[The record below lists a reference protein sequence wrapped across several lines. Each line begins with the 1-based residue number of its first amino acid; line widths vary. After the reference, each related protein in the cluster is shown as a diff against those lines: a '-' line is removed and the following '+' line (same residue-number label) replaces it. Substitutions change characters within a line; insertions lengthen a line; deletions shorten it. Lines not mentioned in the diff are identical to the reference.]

1 MPWEV
6 EFTDEFNQWW
16 HTLTM
21 PEQRALGSRIGR
33 LRVYGV
39 GLSRKYSKRVRVR
52 NGLKMHELRAQS
64 EGRPLCVLYAF
75 DPRMTAIVLLGG
87 DKTGDSDFYPRNIP
101 LAYDL
106 YDAHIRRLKRE
117 GLI

>member
-33 LRVYGV
+33 PQ
-39 GLSRKYSKRVRVR
+39 GLWRRAVEKIFKTSSCQERVRDAR
-52 NGLKMHELRAQS
+52 IKGAKRRAS
-64 EGRPLCVLYAF
+64 VARSLC
-75 DPRMTAIVLLGG
+75 I
-87 DKTGDSDFYPRNIP
+87 
-101 LAYDL
+101 
-106 YDAHIRRLKRE
+106 
-117 GLI
+117 